1 MLVLSLF
8 LDQQPIVLSLSLDYL
23 LSWLASARL
32 IYSAKQPPVPPSL
45 VLSLSLDYFLF
56 EIAYSRIIYS
66 AKQPTFI
73 SVRKE
78 WVIFLD

>member
-1 MLVLSLF
+1 
-8 LDQQPIVLSLSLDYL
+8 VLSLSLDYL

-32 IYSAKQPPVPPSL
+32 IYSAKQP
-45 VLSLSLDYFLF
+45 
-56 EIAYSRIIYS
+56 
-66 AKQPTFI
+66 TFI